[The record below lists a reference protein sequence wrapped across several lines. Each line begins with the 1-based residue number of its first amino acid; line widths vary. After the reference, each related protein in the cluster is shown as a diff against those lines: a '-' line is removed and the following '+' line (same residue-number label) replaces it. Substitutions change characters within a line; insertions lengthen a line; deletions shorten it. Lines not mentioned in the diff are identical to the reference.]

1 MKKLKKL
8 IPMIAIVLLGS
19 TILFSCKNSSKN
31 NQEGSGQSDNIAPSD
46 ADETR
51 YNLSEQQ
58 KMSMQRVRPY
68 WTPHKRIVQR
78 MSNIRHV
85 ISALIGNR

>member
-1 MKKLKKL
+1 
-8 IPMIAIVLLGS
+8 MIAIVLLGS

-58 KMSMQRVRPY
+58 KMSMQKDTTLLDSTQKDSSTDVK
-68 WTPHKRIVQR
+68 H
-78 MSNIRHV
+78 
-85 ISALIGNR
+85 

>member
-8 IPMIAIVLLGS
+8 IPMIAIVLLCS
-19 TILFSCKNSSKN
+19 TTIFSCKNSSKN
-31 NQEGSGQSDNIAPSD
+31 NKEGSGQSDNIAPSD

-58 KMSMQRVRPY
+58 KMSMQKDTTLLDSTQKDSSTDVK
-68 WTPHKRIVQR
+68 H
-78 MSNIRHV
+78 
-85 ISALIGNR
+85 

>member
-8 IPMIAIVLLGS
+8 TPMIAIVLLGS
-19 TILFSCKNSSKN
+19 TVLFSCKNSSKN
-31 NQEGSGQSDNIAPSD
+31 NKEGSGQSDNIAPSD

-58 KMSMQRVRPY
+58 KMSMQKDTTLLDSTQKDSSTDVK
-68 WTPHKRIVQR
+68 H
-78 MSNIRHV
+78 
-85 ISALIGNR
+85 

>member
-58 KMSMQRVRPY
+58 KMSMQKDTTLLDSTQKDSSTDVK
-68 WTPHKRIVQR
+68 H
-78 MSNIRHV
+78 
-85 ISALIGNR
+85 

>member
-19 TILFSCKNSSKN
+19 TVLFSCKNSSKN
-31 NQEGSGQSDNIAPSD
+31 NKEGSGQSDNIAPSD

-58 KMSMQRVRPY
+58 KMSMQKDTTLLDSTQKDSSTDVK
-68 WTPHKRIVQR
+68 H
-78 MSNIRHV
+78 
-85 ISALIGNR
+85 

>member
-8 IPMIAIVLLGS
+8 TPMIAIVLLGS

-58 KMSMQRVRPY
+58 KMSMQKDTTLLDSTQKDSSTDVK
-68 WTPHKRIVQR
+68 H
-78 MSNIRHV
+78 
-85 ISALIGNR
+85 

>member
-31 NQEGSGQSDNIAPSD
+31 NKEGSGQSDNIAPSD

-58 KMSMQRVRPY
+58 KMSMQKDTTLLDSTQKDSSTDVK
-68 WTPHKRIVQR
+68 H
-78 MSNIRHV
+78 
-85 ISALIGNR
+85 